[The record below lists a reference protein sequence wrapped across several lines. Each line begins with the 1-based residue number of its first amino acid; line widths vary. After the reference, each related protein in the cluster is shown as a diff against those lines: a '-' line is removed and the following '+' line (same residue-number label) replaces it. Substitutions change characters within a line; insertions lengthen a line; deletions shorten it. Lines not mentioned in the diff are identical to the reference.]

1 MDAKEFFNLVSR
13 MHAAQ
18 KDYFK
23 TRSKSSLEQS
33 KDLEKRVDAE
43 IQRVNNILFER
54 TNPKLF

>member
-1 MDAKEFFNLVSR
+1 MDAKAFFYLVSQMR
-13 MHAAQ
+13 TMQ
-18 KDYFK
+18 KAYFK

>member
-1 MDAKEFFNLVSR
+1 MNARQFFDKVVEMRRL
-13 MHAAQ
+13 Q

>member
-1 MDAKEFFNLVSR
+1 MR
-13 MHAAQ
+13 AAQ

-23 TRSKSSLEQS
+23 TRSKSSIEQS